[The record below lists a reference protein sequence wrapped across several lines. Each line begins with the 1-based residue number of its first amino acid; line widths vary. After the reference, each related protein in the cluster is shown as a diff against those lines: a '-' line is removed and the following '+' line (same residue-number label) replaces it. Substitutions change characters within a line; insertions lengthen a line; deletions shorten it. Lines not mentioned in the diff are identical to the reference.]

1 MLQED
6 NFQFWEDIYL
16 DNDAGWDLGGVT
28 PVFESI
34 AQEMTKGKLCIVG
47 CGRGYDV
54 IMFAKQ
60 GFDVTAVDFAPFPI
74 QAIRRMAL
82 ESSLNINILQADIF
96 SLSPKY
102 DKKFDYV
109 IEQTCF
115 CAIHPSRRK
124 EYETLVKTIL
134 KPGGKLIGLWFP
146 LDKHI
151 DEGGPPYGT
160 TIGEVKSVFNIG
172 WEIEKE
178 EFPDLSIEPRKFR
191 EKLIIFRKTNEF
203 KYV

>member
-1 MLQED
+1 M
-6 NFQFWEDIYL
+6 
-16 DNDAGWDLGGVT
+16 
-28 PVFESI
+28 
-34 AQEMTKGKLCIVG
+34 
-47 CGRGYDV
+47 
-54 IMFAKQ
+54 
-60 GFDVTAVDFAPFPI
+60 
-74 QAIRRMAL
+74 
-82 ESSLNINILQADIF
+82 
-96 SLSPKY
+96 
-102 DKKFDYV
+102 

-124 EYETLVKTIL
+124 EYETLVKAIL

-178 EFPDLSIEPRKFR
+178 EFTNLSIEPRKFR
-191 EKLIIFRKTNEF
+191 EKLIIFKKTNEI

>member
-1 MLQED
+1 MFQED

-16 DNDAGWDLGGVT
+16 DNDAGWDLGRVT

-34 AQEMTKGKLCIVG
+34 AQEMNKGKLCIVG
-47 CGRGYDV
+47 CGCGYDV

-60 GFDVTAVDFAPFPI
+60 GFDVTAVDFAPFPV

-82 ESSLNINILQADIF
+82 GSS
-96 SLSPKY
+96 
-102 DKKFDYV
+102 
-109 IEQTCF
+109 
-115 CAIHPSRRK
+115 
-124 EYETLVKTIL
+124 
-134 KPGGKLIGLWFP
+134 LWFP

-178 EFPDLSIEPRKFR
+178 EFPDLSIEPRKSR
-191 EKLIIFRKTNEF
+191 EKLIIFKKTNEI

>member
-1 MLQED
+1 MFQED

-34 AQEMTKGKLCIVG
+34 AQEMNKGKLCIVG
-47 CGRGYDV
+47 CGCGYDV

-60 GFDVTAVDFAPFPI
+60 GFDVTAVDFAPFPV

-124 EYETLVKTIL
+124 EYETLVKAIL